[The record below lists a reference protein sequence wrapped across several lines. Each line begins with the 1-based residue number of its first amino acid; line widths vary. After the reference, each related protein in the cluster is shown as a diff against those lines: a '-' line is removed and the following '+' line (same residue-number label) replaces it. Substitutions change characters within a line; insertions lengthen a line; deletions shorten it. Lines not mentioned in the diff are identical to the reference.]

1 MRWGTSTGR
10 ASVGRRHRRDAAP
23 AATLAAAIVAAFLF
37 WVLAAPALAQQS
49 AAQPPTVEAPPVTA
63 AEIDSLVRTLEDPTA
78 RERLIEQLRALKA
91 AQARVEEAEA
101 PADGIGADLL
111 AGLSGQVGRIGGAV
125 GVGIERLSDLPEL
138 IEDIVAQAGDPEV
151 RGRWLDFLVKIAIAL
166 AAGAVAQWL
175 VKLLLARP
183 RRALEN
189 QAGASLWLRIPL
201 LIGRAIVDLVPIAAF
216 AAAAYLV
223 LPLTDP
229 RVTTRLVAL
238 AFINAHIVAR
248 VVVILA
254 RVLLAPRVS
263 ALRIVPLSDEN
274 AHYALIWVQRLTVVA
289 TYGYFLIEAALLLG
303 LARGAY
309 ELLLRILGLVI
320 GAMLVVLILQN
331 RAPVAAWLRNG
342 GAAAGRLGQLRR
354 RFADVWHILAIGYV
368 VAFFA
373 VWALDVP
380 GGFAFLVRATLLT
393 FFLLLLLRLVIAGL
407 RRALA
412 RGFRLSAEL
421 KSQFPNLEARA
432 NRYLPILERVL
443 EVAVYLVAALALL
456 EIWGLHGFAWL
467 ETEFGRRILGSTLAI
482 LLILGGAV
490 LLSELVGLFIERY
503 LERTDGTGAPVARSA
518 RVRTLLPLL
527 RNAFRVVLAVVVVMI
542 VLAELGV
549 NIGPL
554 LAAAGV
560 AGLAIGFGAQTLVQ
574 DIITGGFILAED
586 SISIGDVVEVDGHS
600 GLVEAMTIRTLRLRD
615 LSGTVHTI
623 PFSAVKTIKNLTKEF
638 SYALFDVRVAYRE
651 DVDAVIEVLK
661 EIAAGLQAD
670 DEFGPKILAPME
682 VLGLDQFRESDIIIR
697 ARIKTLPLQQWGI
710 MREFNRRMKRAFDE
724 KGIEIPVPHRRIY
737 FGEDRQGQA
746 PPARIR
752 VEPADAESPQGRGK
766 EA

>member
-342 GAAAGRLGQLRR
+342 GAAAGRLGQLR
-354 RFADVWHILAIGYV
+354 
-368 VAFFA
+368 
-373 VWALDVP
+373 
-380 GGFAFLVRATLLT
+380 
-393 FFLLLLLRLVIAGL
+393 
-407 RRALA
+407 
-412 RGFRLSAEL
+412 
-421 KSQFPNLEARA
+421 
-432 NRYLPILERVL
+432 
-443 EVAVYLVAALALL
+443 
-456 EIWGLHGFAWL
+456 
-467 ETEFGRRILGSTLAI
+467 
-482 LLILGGAV
+482 
-490 LLSELVGLFIERY
+490 
-503 LERTDGTGAPVARSA
+503 
-518 RVRTLLPLL
+518 
-527 RNAFRVVLAVVVVMI
+527 
-542 VLAELGV
+542 
-549 NIGPL
+549 
-554 LAAAGV
+554 
-560 AGLAIGFGAQTLVQ
+560 
-574 DIITGGFILAED
+574 
-586 SISIGDVVEVDGHS
+586 
-600 GLVEAMTIRTLRLRD
+600 
-615 LSGTVHTI
+615 
-623 PFSAVKTIKNLTKEF
+623 
-638 SYALFDVRVAYRE
+638 
-651 DVDAVIEVLK
+651 
-661 EIAAGLQAD
+661 
-670 DEFGPKILAPME
+670 
-682 VLGLDQFRESDIIIR
+682 
-697 ARIKTLPLQQWGI
+697 
-710 MREFNRRMKRAFDE
+710 
-724 KGIEIPVPHRRIY
+724 
-737 FGEDRQGQA
+737 
-746 PPARIR
+746 
-752 VEPADAESPQGRGK
+752 
-766 EA
+766 